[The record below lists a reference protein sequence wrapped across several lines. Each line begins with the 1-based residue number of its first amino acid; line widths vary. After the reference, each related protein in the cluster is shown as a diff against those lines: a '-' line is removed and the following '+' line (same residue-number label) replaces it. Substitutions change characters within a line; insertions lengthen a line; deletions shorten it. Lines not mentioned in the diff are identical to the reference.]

1 MNDHDAIEAI
11 NEVFDKYCDG
21 ELRDVATLGRI
32 GRILGL
38 NINHHREAKKVSA

>member
-1 MNDHDAIEAI
+1 MNDHEALDAI

-21 ELRDVATLGRI
+21 ELRDVAALGRI

-38 NINHHREAKKVSA
+38 NIISHAEAKKAAS